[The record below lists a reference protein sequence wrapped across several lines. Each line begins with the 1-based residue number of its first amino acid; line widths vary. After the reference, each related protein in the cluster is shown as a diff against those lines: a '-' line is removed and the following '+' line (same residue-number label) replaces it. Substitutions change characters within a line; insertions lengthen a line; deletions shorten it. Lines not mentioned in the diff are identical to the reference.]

1 MASSSQKH
9 RGAGNRSLRDRST
22 PARRPEPPQLSLFI
36 IGWGRVGSALG
47 TQGRAAGVRLIGV
60 ETRDRGRARQAR
72 RVIGRANAP
81 IAEAALIALAVPDAA
96 LAQVASDLA
105 SRVRPGQVVF
115 HLNGSL
121 DLAPLAPLAGAGAF
135 PGSLHPYCSVA
146 STDSPL
152 RGATCA
158 IDGRPRARAELRRL
172 AIAIGLRPLA
182 KPPRD
187 RVRYHL
193 SAVLTVSAAGVAA
206 AASERLLLAAGA
218 TAAEARQAL
227 AGILRSVAFNLD
239 QNAPGAAL
247 TGPFARGDL
256 DRIRLQLAALA
267 TDPDA
272 AALYRV
278 IGRLSAH
285 LAPSLSPESR
295 ASVEALLEGVL
306 LEGVL

>member
-1 MASSSQKH
+1 M
-9 RGAGNRSLRDRST
+9 GG
-22 PARRPEPPQLSLFI
+22 LFI

-47 TQGRAAGVRLIGV
+47 TQARGGVKLIGV
-60 ETRDRGRARQAR
+60 ETRDPGRRRAAR
-72 RVIGRANAP
+72 RVLGKASAP
-81 IAEAALIALAVPDAA
+81 IAKADLIALAVPDAA
-96 LAQVASDLA
+96 IARVASELVP
-105 SRVRPGQVVF
+105 RVKRGQVIF
-115 HLNGSL
+115 HLNGSI
-121 DLAPLAPLAGAGAF
+121 DLSPLAPLAAVGAL

-146 STDSPL
+146 SSDSPL
-152 RGATCA
+152 RGCSCA
-158 IDGRPRARAELRRL
+158 IDGSPKARAALRRL
-172 AIAIGLRPLA
+172 ANAVGLRPLSS
-182 KPPRD
+182 PPHD

-193 SAVLTVSAAGVAA
+193 SAVLTVAAAGVAA
-206 AASERLLLAAGA
+206 ASSGRLLAAAGVKA
-218 TAAEARQAL
+218 PEARRAL
-227 AGILRSVAFNLD
+227 AAILRSVAFNLD